1 MNDPILHSRSFPWQ
15 TAVPHVGQV
24 LTRVRPDGG
33 GLCGAHRVDT
43 EPGQDQE
50 HRTGT
55 GGQQSGGC
63 PWCPPTPRLTRHSS
77 RPACHLVWA
86 FLTLARACKAQLP
99 STHGS
104 PPPAAPVAPD
114 PPDSICTGERG
125 PGQEPAEGAPGL
137 GGRLPRSLRLTCSKG
152 PPALR
157 GRPSAAGGS
166 EVSWETLPSTD
177 DSAV

>member
-63 PWCPPTPRLTRHSS
+63 PWRPPTPRLTRHSS

-86 FLTLARACKAQLP
+86 FLTLAQACKAQLP

-125 PGQEPAEGAPGL
+125 PGQEPAEGAPRT
-137 GGRLPRSLRLTCSKG
+137 GR
-152 PPALR
+152 PPAT
-157 GRPSAAGGS
+157 
-166 EVSWETLPSTD
+166 EPSTYMQQGTP
-177 DSAV
+177 SPQGPSRCCWGF